1 MNFMLALAPVAEL
14 RPLGR
19 QLTSTLM
26 QQRNNL
32 IVGFAV
38 VAALFLAV
46 MPMDWYT
53 GIFAVSGKNGS
64 IGFPGTPKLP
74 IWFLLSA
81 SMAAVVVLGLNVA
94 KVTAVPRWLLILV
107 LLLCGAYYLLPIV
120 VPEEGH
126 FPDGDRSFFLRPEA
140 GPFVALGATLAAI
153 LLAAMGMR
161 QRPNQALQRTAG

>member
-1 MNFMLALAPVAEL
+1 
-14 RPLGR
+14 
-19 QLTSTLM
+19 M

-32 IVGFAV
+32 LVGFVV
-38 VAALFLAV
+38 VAVLFLAV

-53 GIFAVSGKNGS
+53 GIFSVSGKDGS

-81 SMAAVVVLGLNVA
+81 SMAAVVILGLNFA
-94 KVTAVPRWLLILV
+94 QVTAVPRWLPVLV
-107 LLLCGAYYLLPIV
+107 LLLCGVYYLLPIV
-120 VPEEGH
+120 IPEEGH

-153 LLAAMGMR
+153 LLATIGAR
-161 QRPNQALQRTAG
+161 QRPARPLQRTAA